1 VEKQR
6 STEAEKLKSKHAR
19 KYRKAEKLGRE
30 MQSKKSRQK
39 NITPEENNP
48 PFSSVF
54 FLQSPFAQKKSDFS
68 RQGAGI
74 LLESASRPY
83 CNYRH

>member
-30 MQSKKSRQK
+30 MQSKKK
-39 NITPEENNP
+39 PT
-48 PFSSVF
+48 
-54 FLQSPFAQKKSDFS
+54 KKHNS
-68 RQGAGI
+68 
-74 LLESASRPY
+74 
-83 CNYRH
+83 